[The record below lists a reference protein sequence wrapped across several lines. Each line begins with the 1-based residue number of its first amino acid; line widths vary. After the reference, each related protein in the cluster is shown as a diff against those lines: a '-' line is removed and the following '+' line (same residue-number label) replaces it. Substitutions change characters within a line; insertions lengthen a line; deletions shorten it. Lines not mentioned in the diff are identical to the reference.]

1 MDVNKSMEVSTIL
14 DQIDDG
20 RMVLPTFQRGYVWK
34 REQVRGLMDSLY
46 RGHPVGSLLVWV
58 TPSDNVDHRG
68 SQEIDPGMVQV
79 LLDGQ
84 QRITSLY
91 GIIRGKPPAFF
102 DGDAKAFKAIHFHL
116 QNEEFHFHQ
125 PAMNG
130 DPLWIDV
137 SALMQRSFGQLKNWI
152 DEQSSE
158 TKQFDEKIW
167 QLWGIRSIEFHVAKV
182 EGSNETVEVVVDI
195 FNRVNSGGT
204 KLSQG
209 DLALAKICASWPK
222 GREIMKA
229 KIDEWKGRDYDFTL
243 DWLLRNVNAIVK
255 GEARFRHLHNVPTE
269 RIQKGLDDAERSIN
283 YSLTLIGDRLGLDHS
298 RVLFGRNALPVMSRY
313 IDQRGG
319 GIADDVE
326 QDRLL
331 YWYFLS
337 ALRGRFSGST
347 ESKLDE
353 DFKAIRETDGAIDRL
368 IAELHAQHNSKIE
381 PRDFEGS
388 TRGARFYPVLYALT
402 RFGEARDWGSKGEV
416 LKRGLLGK
424 ESKLELHHIFPQA
437 QLRKTRYSK
446 KPDIHALANFCFLR
460 KETNG
465 KIGSQLP
472 KEYFRKID
480 RELLKSQWIPV
491 DDEELWEIDNYPRFL
506 EARRQMLA
514 DAANTLLDSLRH
526 AAPTPEVDAAP
537 AGQPVAAA
545 PAVLA
550 DADEEAILADVR
562 EFVRG
567 HGLAEGQD
575 GYELTHPD
583 TDDLLAVLDLAW
595 PDGLQEELTE
605 PVALLL
611 NEEPDTLQVVVND
624 HRFRPFT
631 DPDAFKRYVE
641 TLDKT

>member
-102 DGDAKAFKAIHFHL
+102 DGDAKAFKDIHFHL

-158 TKQFDEKIW
+158 TKQFDGKIR
-167 QLWGIRSIEFHVAKV
+167 QLWGIRSSEFHVAKV
-182 EGSNETVEVVVDI
+182 VGTHKTVEVVVDI

-209 DLALAKICASWPK
+209 DLALAKICASWPG
-222 GREIMKA
+222 GRAVMKA
-229 KIDEWKGRDYDFTL
+229 KLAKWKDHEYDFTP

-255 GEARFRHLHNVPTE
+255 GEARFRHLHNEPTE
-269 RIQKGLDDAERSIN
+269 EIQKGLERAERSIN
-283 YSLTLIGDRLGLDHS
+283 YSLTLIGDRLGLDHN

-319 GIADDVE
+319 RIADDVE

-347 ESKLDE
+347 ESTLDE
-353 DFKAIRETDGAIDRL
+353 DFKMIKEPDGAIDRL
-368 IAELHAQHNSKIE
+368 ITKLHDQHNSKIKAG
-381 PRDFEGS
+381 DFEGS

-437 QLRKTRYSK
+437 QLRKTRYNK

-480 RELLKSQWIPV
+480 RKLLESQWIP

-506 EARRQMLA
+506 DARRQMLA
-514 DAANTLLDSLRH
+514 DAANALLDSLRH
-526 AAPTPEVDAAP
+526 GIAVPEAKAIPV
-537 AGQPVAAA
+537 GQPVATA
-545 PAVLA
+545 PAA

-562 EFVRG
+562 EFVGG
-567 HGLAEGQD
+567 HGLTEGQD

-611 NEEPDTLQVVVND
+611 NEEPATLQVVVND